1 MKALKTSWRLAA
13 RINLNSIHSRP
24 LAPRRWLPQT
34 FEKIITFDIGGISS
48 DVCLCE
54 DQILT
59 TNEAII
65 GHQPIPRQMIGIH
78 TVGVG
83 GGSMARIDSG
93 GLLRVGPQS
102 AGADPGP
109 VCYGKGGE
117 IRVTD
122 AHLFL
127 ERMDPDYFLG
137 GDMKL
142 YPERIRA
149 ALQQL
154 AKKLTQKTWEAVD
167 IAEGILGIVNTQME
181 GAIHLISLH
190 KGYDTRDFT
199 LVSFGGAGGLHA
211 CE

>member
-1 MKALKTSWRLAA
+1 
-13 RINLNSIHSRP
+13 
-24 LAPRRWLPQT
+24 
-34 FEKIITFDIGGISS
+34 
-48 DVCLCE
+48 
-54 DQILT
+54 
-59 TNEAII
+59 
-65 GHQPIPRQMIGIH
+65 
-78 TVGVG
+78 
-83 GGSMARIDSG
+83 
-93 GLLRVGPQS
+93 
-102 AGADPGP
+102 
-109 VCYGKGGE
+109 
-117 IRVTD
+117 
-122 AHLFL
+122 
-127 ERMDPDYFLG
+127 MDPDYFLG